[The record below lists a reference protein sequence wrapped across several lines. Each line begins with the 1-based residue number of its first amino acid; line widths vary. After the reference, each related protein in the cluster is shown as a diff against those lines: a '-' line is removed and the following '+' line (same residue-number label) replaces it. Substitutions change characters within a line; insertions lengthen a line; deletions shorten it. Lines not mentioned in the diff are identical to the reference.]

1 MQLLQEKWRI
11 TIISA
16 KVNYSF
22 FEDQHAYD
30 SDNSAQP
37 AEQNPVE

>member
-11 TIISA
+11 TSISA

-22 FEDQHAYD
+22 YENHHAYD

-37 AEQNPVE
+37 AGQNPVE